1 MIVSLHDRSHDHIGA
16 DRDAT
21 IAAASM
27 HLPHS
32 LFMKPIPP
40 PQHYQVIISHC

>member
-1 MIVSLHDRSHDHIGA
+1 MGYIGA

-32 LFMKPIPP
+32 LFMPPMPP
-40 PQHYQVIISHC
+40 PRHYHNQVIN